1 MHFDEVMAHAWIF
14 VDLMSMQYGRD
25 VIVRSYDYRSG
36 CKTIGKAK
44 KEIDFQPI
52 SAYE

>member
-1 MHFDEVMAHAWIF
+1 MHGFYKFI

-25 VIVRSYDYRSG
+25 VIVTSYNYRSG
-36 CKTIGKAK
+36 SKTIWKAK

>member
-14 VDLMSMQYGRD
+14 VDFMSVQYGRD
-25 VIVRSYDYRSG
+25 VVRSYDYRW